1 MKQEQKKFFK
11 NKTQMV
17 IYIIIFFILILAFIF
32 LGTRSYKTSVNTD
45 NEQFDKEFTLVDKD
59 NVFHYVNNT
68 ETRTLINQGN
78 AIIFFGSN
86 TSNWVNHYA
95 KLLNNAAKKANVERI
110 NYYDYFKDRQNK
122 NGTYENIVNKLSY
135 YLKTNDEGVQNIYAP
150 TVVIIKNGNI
160 LYYDDETSFTS
171 NNIDPDKYWT
181 MEKEQEKEQEF
192 LQAFKDYLGE

>member
-11 NKTQMV
+11 NKAQMV
-17 IYIIIFFILILAFIF
+17 IYIIIFFILIWAFIF
-32 LGTRSYKTSVNTD
+32 LGTRSYKTSVRTD

-59 NVFHYVNNT
+59 NVFHYVTNT
-68 ETRTLINQGN
+68 EARTLINQGN

-86 TSNWVNHYA
+86 TSSWVNHYA
-95 KLLNNAAKKANVERI
+95 KLLNNVAKSENIERI

-122 NGTYENIVNKLSY
+122 NGTYESIVNKLSY

-150 TVVIIKNGNI
+150 AVVIIKNGNI
-160 LYYDDETSFTS
+160 IYYDDETSFTS

-181 MEKEQEKEQEF
+181 REKEEEKEQEF
-192 LQAFKDYLGE
+192 RQAFKAYLGE